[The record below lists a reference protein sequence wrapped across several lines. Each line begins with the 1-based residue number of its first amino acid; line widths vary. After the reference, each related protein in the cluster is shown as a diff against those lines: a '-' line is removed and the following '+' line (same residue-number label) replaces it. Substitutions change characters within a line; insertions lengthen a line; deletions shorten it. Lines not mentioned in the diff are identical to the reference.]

1 MALLD
6 YLLRK
11 RKKSASVAKERL
23 QIILAREHADR
34 SGPDYLPNLKKD
46 ILAVVEKYVP
56 IDYDQIQVTVDSH
69 DNYEILELNIT
80 LPDAAA
86 PTEGKP
92 QGQSKQRV
100 AT

>member
-6 YLLRK
+6 YLLKK

-46 ILAVVEKYVP
+46 ILAVVEKYVR

-69 DNYEILELNIT
+69 ENCEILELNIT
-80 LPDAAA
+80 LPDTNATGKQPRQA
-86 PTEGKP
+86 KP
-92 QGQSKQRV
+92 QRQAV
-100 AT
+100 

>member
-23 QIILAREHADR
+23 QIILAREHADL

-46 ILAVVEKYVP
+46 ILAVVEKYVM

-80 LPDAAA
+80 LPDTPPTAA
-86 PTEGKP
+86 K
-92 QGQSKQRV
+92 SQRQ
-100 AT
+100 AI

>member
-6 YLLRK
+6 YLLKK
-11 RKKSASVAKERL
+11 RKKSANVAKERL

-56 IDYDQIQVTVDSH
+56 IDYDQIQVTLDTQ
-69 DNYEILELNIT
+69 DNYDILELNIT
-80 LPDAAA
+80 LPEAA
-86 PTEGKP
+86 
-92 QGQSKQRV
+92 KQERRAV
-100 AT
+100 

>member
-34 SGPDYLPNLKKD
+34 SGPDYLPSLKKD
-46 ILAVVEKYVP
+46 ILAVVEKYVR

-69 DNYEILELNIT
+69 ENYEILELNIT
-80 LPDAAA
+80 LPEAVAA
-86 PTEGKP
+86 TTNT
-92 QGQSKQRV
+92 KQQRQ
-100 AT
+100 AS

>member
-34 SGPDYLPNLKKD
+34 SGPDYLPSLKKD
-46 ILAVVEKYVP
+46 ILAVVEKYVR

-69 DNYEILELNIT
+69 ENYEILELNIT
-80 LPDAAA
+80 LPEAVAV
-86 PTEGKP
+86 TTNT
-92 QGQSKQRV
+92 KQQRQ
-100 AT
+100 AS

>member
-23 QIILAREHADR
+23 QIILAREHSDR

-69 DNYEILELNIT
+69 ENYEILELNIT
-80 LPDAAA
+80 LPEA
-86 PTEGKP
+86 T
-92 QGQSKQRV
+92 KQQRRAV
-100 AT
+100 